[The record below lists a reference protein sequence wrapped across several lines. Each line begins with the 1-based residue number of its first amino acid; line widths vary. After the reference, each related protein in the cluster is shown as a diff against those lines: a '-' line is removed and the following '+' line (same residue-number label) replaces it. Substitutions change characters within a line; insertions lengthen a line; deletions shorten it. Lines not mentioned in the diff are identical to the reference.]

1 MTRCLPAS
9 GHKSRVSRTRG
20 WTPSRRSWLRMA
32 ALVFFSGVLSAAATV
47 AAARAPDP
55 QVAYGPP
62 PTPESFRSTQIEP
75 SVTAGVTPVA
85 VAEVFAT
92 PIAAEAKVA
101 PTVEAA
107 TEMPAAEVPEAEAA
121 LEATIVDTTSSTTES
136 PTLVASSWSMEPLP
150 EEPPAAEGIDAPRS
164 SEAVVEANVAVS
176 GTDQLPETQSSSV
189 VAAPQ

>member
-9 GHKSRVSRTRG
+9 GDKSRVSWKRG

-55 QVAYGPP
+55 QAAYGPP

-75 SVTAGVTPVA
+75 SVAADVTPVA

-92 PIAAEAKVA
+92 PSGSEAQLAATVEAVTEVPAAEAL
-101 PTVEAA
+101 
-107 TEMPAAEVPEAEAA
+107 EAESV
-121 LEATIVDTTSSTTES
+121 LEATIVETTSSTTVS
-136 PTLVASSWSMEPLP
+136 PELVASSWSMEPLP
-150 EEPPAAEGIDAPRS
+150 EEPPAAATAADAS
-164 SEAVVEANVAVS
+164 ADEAAGAAVS
-176 GTDQLPETQSSSV
+176 GTDRLPETQSSSV
-189 VAAPQ
+189 IAAPR

>member
-1 MTRCLPAS
+1 
-9 GHKSRVSRTRG
+9 
-20 WTPSRRSWLRMA
+20 MA

-55 QVAYGPP
+55 QASYGPP
-62 PTPESFRSTQIEP
+62 PTPETFRSTQIEP
-75 SVTAGVTPVA
+75 SVTAGVIPVA

-107 TEMPAAEVPEAEAA
+107 PEVPAAEAPEAEAA
-121 LEATIVDTTSSTTES
+121 LEATVVETTSSSTTES

-150 EEPPAAEGIDAPRS
+150 EEPPAAAADVDAPVDQGEGDAGS
-164 SEAVVEANVAVS
+164 AVS
-176 GTDQLPETQSSSV
+176 GTDLLPETQSSSV
-189 VAAPQ
+189 VAAPR

>member
-55 QVAYGPP
+55 QASYGPP
-62 PTPESFRSTQIEP
+62 PTPETSRPTQIEP
-75 SVTAGVTPVA
+75 SVTVGVSPVA

-92 PIAAEAKVA
+92 PIASAAEPV

-107 TEMPAAEVPEAEAA
+107 TEEPTAEAPEAEAA
-121 LEATIVDTTSSTTES
+121 LEAAIVETTSSTTVS
-136 PTLVASSWSMEPLP
+136 PELVASSWSMEPLP
-150 EEPPAAEGIDAPRS
+150 EEPPAVATATDTPAD
-164 SEAVVEANVAVS
+164 EALGAAVS
-176 GTDQLPETQSSSV
+176 GTDRLPETQSSSV
-189 VAAPQ
+189 VAAPR

>member
-9 GHKSRVSRTRG
+9 GDKSRVSRKRG
-20 WTPSRRSWLRMA
+20 RTPSRRSWLRMA

-85 VAEVFAT
+85 VAEVFAAPSGPEPELAAT
-92 PIAAEAKVA
+92 VEAVTEVPAAEA
-101 PTVEAA
+101 
-107 TEMPAAEVPEAEAA
+107 PAGEPVV
-121 LEATIVDTTSSTTES
+121 EATIVETTSSTTVS
-136 PTLVASSWSMEPLP
+136 PELVASSWSMEPLP
-150 EEPPAAEGIDAPRS
+150 EEPSAADAATDTS
-164 SEAVVEANVAVS
+164 GDEAAGAAVS
-176 GTDQLPETQSSSV
+176 GTDRLPETQSSSV
-189 VAAPQ
+189 IAAPR